1 MSSAQAGIAPS
12 SDDGDADGFEAFY
25 LATAERTFRA
35 ACRMTAGDQHVA
47 WDVTQDAYIAMM
59 TCWPDRRGLPVEDN
73 RRYVIGIASHKVVDW
88 YRAPDNKCAE
98 LDDLDGPA
106 DEPTPAD
113 TLSEQA
119 VLDAARYLLDRQPA
133 QRRAVGVLYF
143 LECWKQ
149 REIAAALALDPSTV
163 RTQVQR
169 LRVLLNPLI
178 HRINNLHQGG
188 DQR

>member
-1 MSSAQAGIAPS
+1 MPPAQAGDAPPGAN
-12 SDDGDADGFEAFY
+12 GDADGFEAFY
-25 LATAERTFRA
+25 LAAAERTFRA
-35 ACRMTAGDQHVA
+35 ACRMTAGDQEVA

-59 TCWPDRRGLPVEDN
+59 ACWPSRRGLPVEDN
-73 RRYVIGIASHKVVDW
+73 LRYVIGIASHKVVDW

-98 LDDLDGPA
+98 LDGVDGLA

-119 VLDAARYLLDRQPA
+119 VLNAVRDLLDGQPA
-133 QRRAVGVLYF
+133 HRRAVGVLYF
-143 LECWKQ
+143 LEGWKQ
-149 REIAAALALDPSTV
+149 LEIAATLDLDPSTV

-169 LRVLLNPLI
+169 LRVRLRPLI
-178 HRINNLHQGG
+178 HRINNLDQGG